1 MEYLPAFY
9 PINWY
14 NFLLAFIPIFVA
26 IDVIGLLPIF
36 ISFIEGIEKPVK
48 IKIINQSLL
57 TAFSVSVGF
66 IVVGKFVFAVLGIE
80 IYDFKMA
87 GGLLLL
93 VFAIY
98 DLLFSEKGK
107 RTVTSAIGVVP
118 LGIPLVVGP
127 AVLTTLIIT
136 INAYGYVPT
145 IFSLIVNLFIVWMV
159 LMNSDF
165 IYRLMGEGGSRAFA
179 KIASLLLASIAVM
192 MIRRGIVDMVMYIKN
207 SP

>member
-1 MEYLPAFY
+1 MEYLHAFY
-9 PINWY
+9 PIEWY

-26 IDVIGLLPIF
+26 IDVIGVLPIF
-36 ISFIEGIEKPVK
+36 ISLIEGIEKPVK
-48 IKIINQSLL
+48 TKIINQSLI
-57 TAFSVSVGF
+57 TAFSISVGF
-66 IVVGKFVFAVLGIE
+66 IIIGKFVFSVLGIE

-93 VFAIY
+93 VFAIH

-107 RTVTSAIGVVP
+107 REVTSTIGIVP

-136 INAYGYVPT
+136 INSYGYVPT
-145 IFSLIVNLFIVWMV
+145 IVSLLINLFIVWIV
-159 LMNSDF
+159 FMNAGYV
-165 IYRLMGEGGSRAFA
+165 YRLMGEGGSRAFA

-192 MIRRGIVDMVMYIKN
+192 MIRRGIVDMVIYIKN
-207 SP
+207 SS